1 MKIIDCFMYYD
12 EDLVLDIRL
21 NVLDKYVSNFV
32 ICEANFNHNGTKR
45 DLKFDIKNFSKF
57 KEKIIYI
64 PLKQQPKNL
73 RIVENHDDRHL
84 KNSKIL
90 DNAVLR
96 ENFQRNYLQSA
107 IKKFDNDDLIIISD
121 LDEIPNLEKFVY
133 KTNLT
138 FFEQK
143 MFFYKFNLVQ
153 KDFIWYGSRACKKKH
168 LLNPQWLR
176 NIRSKKYPLWKLN
189 IYFSK
194 KKYNSVSFIK
204 DGGWHFT
211 NIKKPEEIDYKMK
224 NYLHHLEYEESGLGV
239 ENIKKIIAEKK
250 VLYDHNVDKRGKKW
264 GSTIKLSL
272 IDDLQL
278 PEYIIKNKSILSD
291 WID

>member
-21 NVLDKYVSNFV
+21 NILDKYVSNFV

-64 PLKQQPKNL
+64 PLKQQPMNL

-107 IKKFDNDDLIIISD
+107 IKNFDNDDLIIISD

-133 KTNLT
+133 KANLT

-194 KKYNSVSFIK
+194 KKYNSVNFIK

-250 VLYDHNVDKRGKKW
+250 VLYDHSVDKKGKKW
-264 GSTIKLSL
+264 SSSIKLSL
-272 IDDLQL
+272 IDDLKL

>member
-1 MKIIDCFMYYD
+1 MRIIDCFMYYD

-21 NVLDKYVSNFV
+21 NVLDKYVSYFV

-64 PLKQQPKNL
+64 PLMQQPKNL

-96 ENFQRNYLQSA
+96 ENFQRNYLQSV
-107 IKKFDNDDLIIISD
+107 IKNFDNDDLIIISD
-121 LDEIPNLEKFVY
+121 LDEIPNLEKFIY
-133 KTNLT
+133 KANLT

-194 KKYNSVSFIK
+194 KKYNSVNFIK

-250 VLYDHNVDKRGKKW
+250 VLYDHSVDKKGKKW
-264 GSTIKLSL
+264 SSSIKLSL
-272 IDDLQL
+272 IDDLKL

>member
-64 PLKQQPKNL
+64 PLMQQPKNL
-73 RIVENHDDRHL
+73 RIVENHDDIHL

-107 IKKFDNDDLIIISD
+107 IKNFDNDDLIIISD

-194 KKYNSVSFIK
+194 KKYNSVNFIK

-224 NYLHHLEYEESGLGV
+224 NYLHHLEYEESGLNV
-239 ENIKKIIAEKK
+239 ENIKKIISEKK
-250 VLYDHNVDKRGKKW
+250 VLYDHSVDKRGKKW
-264 GSTIKLSL
+264 GSSIKLSL
-272 IDDLQL
+272 EDDRKL
-278 PEYIIKNKSILSD
+278 PKYIINNKSILSD

>member
-57 KEKIIYI
+57 KEKIIYL
-64 PLKQQPKNL
+64 PLRQQPKNL

-133 KTNLT
+133 KANLT

-211 NIKKPEEIDYKMK
+211 NMKKPEEIDYKMK

>member
-21 NVLDKYVSNFV
+21 NILDKYVSNFV

-107 IKKFDNDDLIIISD
+107 IKNFDNDDLIIISD

-133 KTNLT
+133 KANLT

-194 KKYNSVSFIK
+194 KKYNSVNFIK

-250 VLYDHNVDKRGKKW
+250 VLYDHSVDKKGKKW
-264 GSTIKLSL
+264 SSSIKLSL
-272 IDDLQL
+272 IDDLKL

>member
-64 PLKQQPKNL
+64 PLKQQPMNL

-107 IKKFDNDDLIIISD
+107 IKNFDNDDLIIISD

-133 KTNLT
+133 KANLT

-194 KKYNSVSFIK
+194 KKYNSVNFIK

-250 VLYDHNVDKRGKKW
+250 VLYDHSVDKKGKKW
-264 GSTIKLSL
+264 SSSIKLSL
-272 IDDLQL
+272 IDDLKL

>member
-21 NVLDKYVSNFV
+21 NILDKYVSNFV

-84 KNSKIL
+84 KNSKVL

-107 IKKFDNDDLIIISD
+107 IKNFDNDDLIIISD

-133 KTNLT
+133 KANLT

-194 KKYNSVSFIK
+194 KKYNSVNFIK

-250 VLYDHNVDKRGKKW
+250 VLYDHSVDKKGGKW
-264 GSTIKLSL
+264 SSSIKLSL
-272 IDDLQL
+272 IDDLKL

>member
-21 NVLDKYVSNFV
+21 NILDKYVSNFV

-107 IKKFDNDDLIIISD
+107 IKNFDNDDLIIISD

-133 KTNLT
+133 KANLT

-194 KKYNSVSFIK
+194 KKYNSVNFIK

-250 VLYDHNVDKRGKKW
+250 VLYDHSVDKKGGKW
-264 GSTIKLSL
+264 SSSIKLSL
-272 IDDLQL
+272 IDDLKL

>member
-1 MKIIDCFMYYD
+1 MRIIDCFMYYD

-21 NVLDKYVSNFV
+21 NVLDKYVSYFV

-45 DLKFDIKNFSKF
+45 DLKFDINNFSKF

-107 IKKFDNDDLIIISD
+107 IKNFDNDDLIIISD
-121 LDEIPNLEKFVY
+121 LDEIPNLEKFIY
-133 KTNLT
+133 KANLT

-194 KKYNSVSFIK
+194 KKYNSVNFIK

-211 NIKKPEEIDYKMK
+211 NIKKPKEIDYKMK
-224 NYLHHLEYEESGLGV
+224 NYLHHLEYEESGLNV
-239 ENIKKIIAEKK
+239 ENIKKIISEKK
-250 VLYDHNVDKRGKKW
+250 VLYDHSVDKRGKKW
-264 GSTIKLSL
+264 GSSIKLSL
-272 IDDLQL
+272 EDDRKL
-278 PEYIIKNKSILSD
+278 PEYIINNKSILSD

>member
-45 DLKFDIKNFSKF
+45 ELKFDINNFSKF

-64 PLKQQPKNL
+64 PLKQQPENL
-73 RIVENHDDRHL
+73 RIVENHDDKNL

-96 ENFQRNYLQSA
+96 ENFQRNYLQNA

-121 LDEIPNLEKFVY
+121 LDEIPNLEKFIY
-133 KTNLT
+133 KANLT

-194 KKYNSVSFIK
+194 KKYNSVNFIK

-250 VLYDHNVDKRGKKW
+250 VLYDHSVDKRGKKW
-264 GSTIKLSL
+264 SSSIKLSL
-272 IDDLQL
+272 EDDFNL
-278 PEYIIKNKSILSD
+278 PEYIINNKSIFSE

>member
-73 RIVENHDDRHL
+73 RIVENHDDRPL

-107 IKKFDNDDLIIISD
+107 WWLAFFPGLMIMLVTLS
-121 LDEIPNLEKFVY
+121 LNL
-133 KTNLT
+133 L
-138 FFEQK
+138 
-143 MFFYKFNLVQ
+143 
-153 KDFIWYGSRACKKKH
+153 SS
-168 LLNPQWLR
+168 WLR
-176 NIRSKKYPLWKLN
+176 ILLDPRQNWRLN
-189 IYFSK
+189 TSR
-194 KKYNSVSFIK
+194 
-204 DGGWHFT
+204 
-211 NIKKPEEIDYKMK
+211 
-224 NYLHHLEYEESGLGV
+224 
-239 ENIKKIIAEKK
+239 EN
-250 VLYDHNVDKRGKKW
+250 DN
-264 GSTIKLSL
+264 
-272 IDDLQL
+272 
-278 PEYIIKNKSILSD
+278 
-291 WID
+291 

>member
-64 PLKQQPKNL
+64 PLMQQPKNL

-96 ENFQRNYLQSA
+96 ENFQRNYLQSV
-107 IKKFDNDDLIIISD
+107 IKNFDNDDLIIISD
-121 LDEIPNLEKFVY
+121 LDEIPNLEKFIY
-133 KTNLT
+133 KANLT

-194 KKYNSVSFIK
+194 KKYNSVNFIK

-250 VLYDHNVDKRGKKW
+250 VLYDHSVDKKGGKW
-264 GSTIKLSL
+264 SSSIKLSL
-272 IDDLQL
+272 IDDLKL

>member
-21 NVLDKYVSNFV
+21 NILDKYVSNFV

-64 PLKQQPKNL
+64 PLKQQPMNL

-107 IKKFDNDDLIIISD
+107 IKNFDNDDLIIISD

-133 KTNLT
+133 KANLT

-153 KDFIWYGSRACKKKH
+153 KDFIWYGSRACKKNIYLIH
-168 LLNPQWLR
+168 NGLEIYGQR
-176 NIRSKKYPLWKLN
+176 NIHYGN
-189 IYFSK
+189 
-194 KKYNSVSFIK
+194 
-204 DGGWHFT
+204 
-211 NIKKPEEIDYKMK
+211 
-224 NYLHHLEYEESGLGV
+224 
-239 ENIKKIIAEKK
+239 
-250 VLYDHNVDKRGKKW
+250 
-264 GSTIKLSL
+264 
-272 IDDLQL
+272 
-278 PEYIIKNKSILSD
+278 
-291 WID
+291 

>member
-21 NVLDKYVSNFV
+21 NILDKYVSYFV

-45 DLKFDIKNFSKF
+45 DLKFDINNFSKF

-107 IKKFDNDDLIIISD
+107 IRNFDKDDLIIISD
-121 LDEIPNLEKFVY
+121 LDEIPNLEKFTY
-133 KTNLT
+133 KANLT

-194 KKYNSVSFIK
+194 KKYNSVNFIK

-224 NYLHHLEYEESGLGV
+224 NYLHHLEYEESGLNV
-239 ENIKKIIAEKK
+239 ENIKKIISEKK
-250 VLYDHNVDKRGKKW
+250 VLYDHSVDKRGKKW
-264 GSTIKLSL
+264 GSSIKLSL
-272 IDDLQL
+272 EDDRKL
-278 PEYIIKNKSILSD
+278 PEYIINNKSILSD

>member
-21 NVLDKYVSNFV
+21 NILDKYVSNFV

-107 IKKFDNDDLIIISD
+107 IKNFDNDDLIIISD

-133 KTNLT
+133 KANLT

-194 KKYNSVSFIK
+194 KKYNSVNFIK

-224 NYLHHLEYEESGLGV
+224 NYLHHLEYEESGLDV

-250 VLYDHNVDKRGKKW
+250 VLYDHSVDKKGKKW
-264 GSTIKLSL
+264 SSSIKLSL
-272 IDDLQL
+272 IDDLKL

>member
-1 MKIIDCFMYYD
+1 MYYD

-21 NVLDKYVSNFV
+21 NVLDKYVSYFV

-45 DLKFDIKNFSKF
+45 DLKFDINNFSKF

-107 IKKFDNDDLIIISD
+107 IKNFDNDDLIIISD
-121 LDEIPNLEKFVY
+121 LDEIPNLEKFIY
-133 KTNLT
+133 KANLT

-194 KKYNSVSFIK
+194 KKYNSVNFIK

-211 NIKKPEEIDYKMK
+211 NIKKPKEIDYKMK
-224 NYLHHLEYEESGLGV
+224 NYLHHLEYEESGLNV
-239 ENIKKIIAEKK
+239 ENIKKIISEKK
-250 VLYDHNVDKRGKKW
+250 VLYDHSVDKRGKKW
-264 GSTIKLSL
+264 GSSIKLSL
-272 IDDLQL
+272 EDDRKL
-278 PEYIIKNKSILSD
+278 PEYIINNKSILSD

>member
-57 KEKIIYI
+57 KQKIIYI
-64 PLKQQPKNL
+64 PLKKQPKNL
-73 RIVENHDDRHL
+73 RIVENHDNRHL

-107 IKKFDNDDLIIISD
+107 IKNFDNDDLIIISD

-133 KTNLT
+133 KANLT

-194 KKYNSVSFIK
+194 KKYNSVNFIK

-264 GSTIKLSL
+264 GSSIKLSL

>member
-21 NVLDKYVSNFV
+21 NILDKYVSNFV

-96 ENFQRNYLQSA
+96 ENFQRNYLQST
-107 IKKFDNDDLIIISD
+107 IKNFDNDDLIIISD

-133 KTNLT
+133 KANLT

-194 KKYNSVSFIK
+194 KKYNSVNFIK

-224 NYLHHLEYEESGLGV
+224 NYLHHLEYEESGLDV

-250 VLYDHNVDKRGKKW
+250 VLYDHSVDKKGKKW
-264 GSTIKLSL
+264 SSSIKLSL
-272 IDDLQL
+272 IDDLKL

>member
-57 KEKIIYI
+57 KEKIIYL
-64 PLKQQPKNL
+64 PLRQQPQNL
-73 RIVENHDDRHL
+73 RIVENHDDIHL

-107 IKKFDNDDLIIISD
+107 IKNFDNDDLIIISD

-133 KTNLT
+133 KANLT

-194 KKYNSVSFIK
+194 KKYNSVNFIK

-264 GSTIKLSL
+264 GSSIKLSL

>member
-21 NVLDKYVSNFV
+21 NILDKYVSNFV
-32 ICEANFNHNGTKR
+32 ICEANFNHNGTNR
-45 DLKFDIKNFSKF
+45 DLKFDIKKF
-57 KEKIIYI
+57 AKFREKIIYI

-73 RIVENHDDRHL
+73 RIVENHDSRDL

-96 ENFQRNYLQSA
+96 ENFQRNYLQNE
-107 IKKFDNDDLIIISD
+107 IQKFDDEDLIIISD
-121 LDEIPNLEKFVY
+121 LDEIPNLKKFDY
-133 KTNLT
+133 NANIT

-153 KDFIWYGSRACKKKH
+153 KNFIWYGSRACKKKH
-168 LLNPQWLR
+168 LINPQWLR
-176 NIRSKKYPLWKLN
+176 NIRSRKYPLWKLN
-189 IYFSK
+189 ILFSK
-194 KKYNSVSFIK
+194 KKYNNVNFIK
-204 DGGWHFT
+204 GGGWHFS
-211 NIKKPEEIDYKMK
+211 NIKRPEEIDYKMK

-239 ENIKKIIAEKK
+239 ENIKKIVSEKK
-250 VLYDHNVDKRGKKW
+250 VIYDHSVDKKSKKW
-264 GSTIKLSL
+264 NSTIKLSKE
-272 IDDLQL
+272 DDSEL
-278 PEYIIKNKSILSD
+278 PEFITKNKSIFSD

>member
-45 DLKFDIKNFSKF
+45 DLKFDINNFSKF

-64 PLKQQPKNL
+64 PLKQQPENL
-73 RIVENHDDRHL
+73 RIVEKHDNKHL

-133 KTNLT
+133 KANLT

-194 KKYNSVSFIK
+194 KKYNSVNFIK

-224 NYLHHLEYEESGLGV
+224 NYLHHLEYEESGLNV
-239 ENIKKIIAEKK
+239 ENIKKIISEKK
-250 VLYDHNVDKRGKKW
+250 VLYDHSVDKRGKKW
-264 GSTIKLSL
+264 GSSIKLSL
-272 IDDLQL
+272 EDDLKL
-278 PEYIIKNKSILSD
+278 PEYIIKNKSNLSD

>member
-57 KEKIIYI
+57 KEKIIYL
-64 PLKQQPKNL
+64 PLRQQPKNL
-73 RIVENHDDRHL
+73 RIVENHDDIHL

-107 IKKFDNDDLIIISD
+107 IKNFDNDDLIIISD

-133 KTNLT
+133 KANLT

-194 KKYNSVSFIK
+194 KKYNSVNFIK

-224 NYLHHLEYEESGLGV
+224 NYLHHLEYEESGLNV
-239 ENIKKIIAEKK
+239 ENIKKIISEKK
-250 VLYDHNVDKRGKKW
+250 VLYDHSVDKRGKKW
-264 GSTIKLSL
+264 GSSIKLSL
-272 IDDLQL
+272 EDDRKL
-278 PEYIIKNKSILSD
+278 PEYIISNKSILSD

>member
-1 MKIIDCFMYYD
+1 MRIIDCFMYYD

-21 NVLDKYVSNFV
+21 NVLDKYVSYFV

-64 PLKQQPKNL
+64 PLMQQPKNL

-96 ENFQRNYLQSA
+96 ENFQRNYLQSV
-107 IKKFDNDDLIIISD
+107 IKNFDNDDLIIISD
-121 LDEIPNLEKFVY
+121 LDEIPNLEKFIY
-133 KTNLT
+133 KANLT

-224 NYLHHLEYEESGLGV
+224 NYLHHLEYEESGLNV
-239 ENIKKIIAEKK
+239 ENIKKIISEKK
-250 VLYDHNVDKRGKKW
+250 VLYDHSVDKRGKKW
-264 GSTIKLSL
+264 GSSIKLSL
-272 IDDLQL
+272 EDDRKL
-278 PEYIIKNKSILSD
+278 PKYIINNKSILSD